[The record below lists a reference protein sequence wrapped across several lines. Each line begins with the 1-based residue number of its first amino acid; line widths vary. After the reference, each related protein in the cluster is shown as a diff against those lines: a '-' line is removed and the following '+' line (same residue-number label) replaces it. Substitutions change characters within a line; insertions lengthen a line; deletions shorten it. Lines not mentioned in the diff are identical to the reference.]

1 MNEEEMEVLATR
13 FSKGETTAEEELKI
27 ITSFNV
33 SIELAKFFLNEI
45 KVAKIKQ
52 ELTK

>member
-1 MNEEEMEVLATR
+1 MKALSAR
-13 FSKGETTAEEELKI
+13 FEKGETTTEEDLQIVTALNTSLEL
-27 ITSFNV
+27 T
-33 SIELAKFFLNEI
+33 KFFLNEI